1 LNVGV
6 IEKVKLKHLNIR
18 DYISKRL
25 VTQLRLYTI
34 LFFVMLGVVVYE
46 VFLGSISI
54 FLAFVGFLIGFGVGV
69 LVSRMIHLSWDEDS
83 NMVIGRMDW
92 IGAVVLVI
100 YFIFS
105 IARTIYLGYF
115 IQGTAFIVIIIC
127 ITGGSMLG
135 RSMGTSHGIRRILKA
150 WDIIR

>member
-1 LNVGV
+1 M
-6 IEKVKLKHLNIR
+6 KLKHLNIR

-92 IGAVVLVI
+92 IGAVILII
-100 YFIFS
+100 YFIF
-105 IARTIYLGYF
+105 IFARTIYLGYF
-115 IQGTAFIVIIIC
+115 I
-127 ITGGSMLG
+127 
-135 RSMGTSHGIRRILKA
+135 
-150 WDIIR
+150 